1 MMKMTKKLGL
11 IVVLCGL
18 MQPPAL
24 LADKGDMPLEPRVV
38 NVSQTVIQMPLN
50 KGVSIED
57 AVQAMVTSAENLN
70 MKLVSH
76 LKISDELKQR
86 DIETR
91 HFEVLQLCNPED
103 AGKLVQME
111 SLYAAFIPCRI
122 AVVEEEDGQVWLM
135 MQNLDILINHQL
147 IPPKLAQIAI
157 KINQQMLSVMA
168 AGVSGEF

>member
-1 MMKMTKKLGL
+1 MMKMTKEFGL
-11 IVVLCGL
+11 VLALCWL
-18 MQPPAL
+18 IHPAML
-24 LADKGDMPLEPRVV
+24 LADKTENPPEPRVV
-38 NVSQTVIQMPLN
+38 SVSQTVIQMPLN
-50 KGVSIED
+50 KGVSIRD
-57 AVQAMVTSAENLN
+57 SVQAMITSAEDMN
-70 MKLVSH
+70 MKMVSH

-86 DIETR
+86 GIKTR

-122 AVVEEEDGQVWLM
+122 AVVEEDDGQVWLM

-157 KINQQMLSVMA
+157 KINQQMLAVMA